1 MVLNFDVYEKHQK
14 SSKSNKKHVLLCTC
28 LDNQSWRSKRDLNPC
43 ECDLLSVFET
53 DPFSLLGTAPL
64 QNELYHTNDFN

>member
-1 MVLNFDVYEKHQK
+1 MVAKYEKHQK
-14 SSKSNKKHVLLCTC
+14 SSKSNKQHALFRTC
-28 LDNQSWRSKRDLNPC
+28 FDNQSWRSKRDLNPC

>member
-1 MVLNFDVYEKHQK
+1 MFK
-14 SSKSNKKHVLLCTC
+14 SKKKHALFRTC
-28 LDNQSWRSKRDLNPC
+28 LNNRRWRSKRDLNPC